1 MCLHTH
7 SFSQITLP
15 PLCLC
20 VRAGWLLFLSP
31 SNLRLSIFTT
41 QQTEGA
47 ERRGDEEDGNDVDAL
62 GDEAMEIKNGIGIG
76 IGIG

>member
-1 MCLHTH
+1 M
-7 SFSQITLP
+7 
-15 PLCLC
+15 
-20 VRAGWLLFLSP
+20 
-31 SNLRLSIFTT
+31 RLSIFTT